1 MKFFTKKMVFMA
13 MSMFAM
19 TSAHAQYIS
28 EAPANGFNFANGK
41 DYIVIYTPEAQV
53 TAMGSKVLSNQNL
66 DPNRVDNQFYYW
78 TADWDAKLFT
88 LYDIEDT
95 QNNSW
100 GGTDKLNMTP
110 LFDWGAGHFGA
121 KAKAYNLSCVTED
134 HILHIGFMNIGSANA
149 AKNFKFNFGPNTEIQ
164 LVVNKAVGQTVG
176 KMVGVGNAPDL
187 NKWYYLDIPIKDL
200 LDEEGDF
207 GFECDFSKPTSNII
221 FNAGFDGAT
230 VSTYTQGAVDPDT
243 GMYSITIT
251 EKGSALAIDGVFL
264 YKKDATGIKNITP
277 ALSHS
282 EGACYNLSGQRVSND
297 YRGMVIKD
305 GKKFLR

>member
-1 MKFFTKKMVFMA
+1 
-13 MSMFAM
+13 
-19 TSAHAQYIS
+19 
-28 EAPANGFNFANGK
+28 
-41 DYIVIYTPEAQV
+41 
-53 TAMGSKVLSNQNL
+53 MGSKVLSNQNL

-95 QNNSW
+95 HNNSW
-100 GGTDKLNMTP
+100 GGTDKLDMTP
-110 LFDWGAGHFGA
+110 LYDWGAGHFGA

-207 GFECDFSKPTSNII
+207 GFECDFSKPTSDII

-230 VSTYTQGAVDPDT
+230 VSKFTQGAVDPDT

-277 ALSHS
+277 ALSHN